1 MPAASTAAPSDRHVS
16 IDAVRGFAVLGILLM
31 NIVGMGLPAF
41 AYLDPTY
48 AGGSTGA
55 DLWTWAAN
63 NVLTDGKMRALFT
76 MLFGASAVL
85 IAERAE
91 GGRPGPAQTH
101 YRRMFWLFVIGMIH
115 AYFLWWGD
123 ILVTYALAGFVIF
136 PFRKLSRARAGGRRR
151 RDPGRPAR
159 PQPVRGRSAE
169 GAARGRRRARATP
182 RPRRSRPGRRRRSSS
197 RPPQMKAVEIAG
209 YRGGFVDALQVRAL
223 AARLLQTYLMP
234 TDEIPEAIGQMFL
247 GMALFR
253 SGFFTLRWPSRAYWA
268 AIAVGYL
275 LAAPP
280 TAWLAWRIQ
289 QSGFDPL
296 VLNRLEAWQQ
306 LSRPL
311 IAMAHASVLLL
322 TVRSGAAQAV
332 VNRLAAAGRMAFSNY
347 LMTSIITTLVFCG
360 FGLGLYGRLS
370 RFQELAVVAGVWVF
384 ILAWSKPWLA
394 RFHYGPFEWAWRS
407 LVRWTPQPFVRG
419 APGACGG
426 GGLSV
431 YCRGSS
437 RWYQLS
443 GSNRGPLDPQSS
455 ALTN

>member
-1 MPAASTAAPSDRHVS
+1 MSATSSATEADRHIS

-55 DLWTWAAN
+55 DLWTWAVN

-76 MLFGASAVL
+76 MLFGASTVL

-101 YRRMFWLFVIGMIH
+101 YRRMFWLFVFGMVH

-123 ILVTYALAGFVIF
+123 ILVTYSLAGLVIF
-136 PFRKLSRARAGGRRR
+136 PFRKLSVRVQVVIGVTILALLLAANLVVA
-151 RDPGRPAR
+151 DQLKAFYVAATTPG
-159 PQPVRGRSAE
+159 
-169 GAARGRRRARATP
+169 ATP
-182 RPRRSRPGRRRRSSS
+182 AALAAWREASQLVAPS
-197 RPPQMKAVEIAG
+197 QALKTLEIAG
-209 YRGGFVDALQVRAL
+209 YRGGFLDALQVRAL
-223 AARLLQTYLMP
+223 AARLVQTYLMP
-234 TDEIPEAIGQMFL
+234 TDEIPEAIGQMFI

-253 SGFFTLRWPSRAYWA
+253 GGFFTLKWSSRAYA
-268 AIAVGYL
+268 ATVAVGYV
-275 LAAPP
+275 LAAPA

-289 QSGFDPL
+289 QSHFDPL

-306 LSRPL
+306 ISRPL
-311 IAMAHASVLLL
+311 IALAHASLLL
-322 TVRSGAAQAV
+322 LVIRAGVAQGV

-347 LMTSIITTLVFCG
+347 LMTSIITTLLFCG
-360 FGLGLYGRLS
+360 FGFGLYAKLS
-370 RFQELAVVAGVWVF
+370 RFEELAVVAGIWVF

-407 LVRWTPQPFVRG
+407 LVRWSPQPFVRKAV
-419 APGACGG
+419 APAAVAA
-426 GGLSV
+426 S
-431 YCRGSS
+431 
-437 RWYQLS
+437 
-443 GSNRGPLDPQSS
+443 
-455 ALTN
+455 

>member
-1 MPAASTAAPSDRHVS
+1 MSGAAGGREADRYIS

-55 DLWTWAAN
+55 DLWTWAVN

-101 YRRMFWLFVIGMIH
+101 YRRMFWLFVIGMLH

-123 ILVTYALAGFVIF
+123 ILVTYALAGLVIF
-136 PFRKLSRARAGGRRR
+136 PFRKLGVRTQVLIGVVILTGLLIANLLVANEL
-151 RDPGRPAR
+151 DALYAAATAPG
-159 PQPVRGRSAE
+159 
-169 GAARGRRRARATP
+169 ATP
-182 RPRRSRPGRRRRSSS
+182 AALGAWREASQLVAPS
-197 RPPQMKAVEIAG
+197 QALKLQELAG
-209 YRGGFVDALQVRAL
+209 YRGGFMDALRVRAL

-253 SGFFTLRWPSRAYWA
+253 GGFFTLKWSTARYRA
-268 AIAVGYL
+268 AIAIGYL
-275 LAAPP
+275 LAAPA
-280 TAWLAWRIQ
+280 TAWLAWKIQ
-289 QSGFDPL
+289 QSNFDPL

-306 LSRPL
+306 VSRPL
-311 IAMAHASVLLL
+311 IALAHASVLLL
-322 TVRSGAAQAV
+322 IIRAGVAQAV

-347 LMTSIITTLVFCG
+347 LMTSIITTVLFCG
-360 FGLGLYGRLS
+360 FGFGLYGHLS
-370 RFQELAVVAGVWVF
+370 RSGQLAVVAGVWVF
-384 ILAWSKPWLA
+384 ILVWSKPWLA

-407 LVRWTPQPFVRG
+407 LVRWSPQPFVRK
-419 APGACGG
+419 
-426 GGLSV
+426 
-431 YCRGSS
+431 
-437 RWYQLS
+437 
-443 GSNRGPLDPQSS
+443 S
-455 ALTN
+455 ATASTATA